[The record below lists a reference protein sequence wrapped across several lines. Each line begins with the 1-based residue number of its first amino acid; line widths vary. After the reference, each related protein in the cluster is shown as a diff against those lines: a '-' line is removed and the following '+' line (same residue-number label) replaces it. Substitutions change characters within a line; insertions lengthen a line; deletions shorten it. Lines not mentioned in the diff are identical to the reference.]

1 MGLFDRVYCKRELPL
16 PQDLKGL
23 PEHDWANEEFQT
35 KCLENWM
42 LNFTI
47 QEDGTL
53 TCDPP
58 EFETQSYHGSFY
70 FYTHINK
77 NDLPN
82 DYRVEFQAI
91 YSFGKLKQIK
101 LIEFDS
107 YCNRKRKSFEL
118 KWQQA
123 QQEYEAKTKTL
134 SYKIYKWFYRDPVV
148 FVFDKIF
155 GAINWIN
162 GHRFKIRNKIM
173 FWD

>member
-35 KCLENWM
+35 ICLENWM
-42 LNFTI
+42 LSVTI
-47 QEDGTL
+47 QEDGSL
-53 TCDPP
+53 TCDLP

-91 YSFGKLKQIK
+91 YSFGKLKEIK
-101 LIEFDS
+101 LIEFDIN
-107 YCNRKRKSFEL
+107 CNRKRKSFEL
-118 KWQQA
+118 KWKQA
-123 QQEYEAKTKTL
+123 QQQYEAKTKTL
-134 SYKIYKWFYRDPVV
+134 LYKTYKLFYRDPVV

-155 GAINWIN
+155 GTINWIN
-162 GHRFKIRNKIM
+162 SHRFTIRNKIM